1 MPAIGP
7 IKRKDLIACL
17 RSLGFEPPVSGGDHQ
32 YMKGRGR
39 KLRIPNAHTEDIG
52 RGLAGAY
59 PSAGR
64 DRPRGMGSA
73 LTLFPP
79 RSKTVVVGSLSPAA
93 SPLMVDIG
101 RLRINDKVMHFCAYL
116 ALSLLPVI
124 GFQDRRHGLKAGLSM
139 FLLGVLMEAGQHF
152 SPGRAVELGDVI
164 ANGAGVTCGALL
176 GQPIRTLIAIL

>member
-101 RLRINDKVMHFCAYL
+101 RLRINDKVLHFCAYL
-116 ALSLLPVI
+116 ALSFLPVI
-124 GFQDRRHGLKAGLSM
+124 GFQDRRHGLRAGFSM
-139 FLLGVLMEAGQHF
+139 FLLGVLMEAGSI
-152 SPGRAVELGDVI
+152 SPLAAPSNSDVI

-176 GQPIRTLIAIL
+176 GQPIRTRLAIL